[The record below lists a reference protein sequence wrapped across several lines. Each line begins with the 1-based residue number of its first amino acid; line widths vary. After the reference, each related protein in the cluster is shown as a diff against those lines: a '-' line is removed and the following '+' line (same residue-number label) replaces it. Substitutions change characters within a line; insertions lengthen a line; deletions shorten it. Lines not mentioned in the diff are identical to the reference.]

1 MINRKLILQLYR
13 THLSMCRHIGYQ
25 YGSWNSNIQYS
36 ELFLFQN
43 HNRRRLLKM
52 YKHDLGYFMFNVIRN
67 EYKNNKYI
75 YDPELKNYKIDYAFF
90 VIRNFPYLLNRK
102 YTIE

>member
-1 MINRKLILQLYR
+1 
-13 THLSMCRHIGYQ
+13 
-25 YGSWNSNIQYS
+25 
-36 ELFLFQN
+36 
-43 HNRRRLLKM
+43 
-52 YKHDLGYFMFNVIRN
+52 MFNVIRN

-102 YTIE
+102 YIIKSE

>member
-13 THLSMCRHIGYQ
+13 THLSLCRHIGYQ
-25 YGSWNSNIQYS
+25 YGSWNPCIQYS

-43 HNRRRLLKM
+43 RNRRHLLKM

-75 YDPELKNYKIDYAFF
+75 YDPDVKSYKVDYAFF

-102 YTIE
+102 IRI